1 MSIERKRNLLR
12 ISREKV
18 KNPGIPN
25 FTNAN
30 SRVLQEPLKSNSVE
44 KNIITVNKIKTQVKS
59 SYLGKNLN
67 PDYIGKFQGETFI
80 IAGCGASLNYYTDFS
95 KYYVIGVNDIERIL
109 TPDFLV
115 VVNDVRTFMRGR
127 WDYVRDSLSPVI
139 FSHLDNPGPI
149 VRESHLVKIN
159 IGERNNPNLDRMD
172 RVDYTMNSPYM
183 AVVIAYQLGAKKIGM
198 VGVDFTQDHFFSN
211 TGAHKLSKHAKNIDQ
226 EYLVLRNEL
235 EKRGVKVANLSP
247 ISLLESWPKMD
258 LEGFDSL

>member
-1 MSIERKRNLLR
+1 
-12 ISREKV
+12 
-18 KNPGIPN
+18 
-25 FTNAN
+25 
-30 SRVLQEPLKSNSVE
+30 VE
-44 KNIITVNKIKTQVKS
+44 KNIISVSRIKTEVKS

-67 PDYIGKFQGETFI
+67 PDYIGKFSGETFI
-80 IAGCGASLNYYTDFS
+80 VAGCGSSLNYYTDFS

-115 VVNDVRTFMRGR
+115 VVNEVRTFMIGR
-127 WDYVRDSLSPVI
+127 WNYVRDSLSPVI

-149 VRESHLVKIN
+149 TRQAPLAKIN
-159 IGERNNPNLDRMD
+159 IGERSNPNLDRMD

-183 AVVIAYQLGAKKIGM
+183 AIVIAYQLGAKKIGM

-211 TGAHKLSKHAKNIDQ
+211 TGTHKLTKHTKNIDQ

-258 LEGFDSL
+258 LAGFDSL

>member
-1 MSIERKRNLLR
+1 MTIERKRNLLR
-12 ISREKV
+12 ISREKT

-25 FTNAN
+25 FSNVN
-30 SRVLQEPLKSNSVE
+30 SQVLQEPLKSNPVE
-44 KNIITVNKIKTQVKS
+44 KNIISVSRIKTEVKS

-67 PDYIGKFQGETFI
+67 PDYVGKFSGETFI
-80 IAGCGASLNYYTDFS
+80 VAGCGSSLNYYTDFS

-115 VVNDVRTFMRGR
+115 VVNEVRTFMRGR

-149 VRESHLVKIN
+149 TREAHLAKIN

-211 TGAHKLSKHAKNIDQ
+211 TGTHKLSKHTKNIDQ

-235 EKRGVKVANLSP
+235 ERRGVKVANLSP

>member
-1 MSIERKRNLLR
+1 MTIERKRNLLR
-12 ISREKV
+12 ISREKT

-25 FTNAN
+25 FSNVN
-30 SRVLQEPLKSNSVE
+30 SQVLQEPLKSNPVE
-44 KNIITVNKIKTQVKS
+44 KNIISVSRIKTEVKS

-67 PDYIGKFQGETFI
+67 PDYVGKFSGETFI
-80 IAGCGASLNYYTDFS
+80 VAGCGSSLNYYTDFS

-115 VVNDVRTFMRGR
+115 VVNEVRTFMRGR

-149 VRESHLVKIN
+149 TREAHLAKIN

-183 AVVIAYQLGAKKIGM
+183 AIVIAYQLGAKKIGM

-211 TGAHKLSKHAKNIDQ
+211 TGTHKLSKHTKNIDQ

-258 LEGFDSL
+258 LAGFDSL